1 VYGQENTEKE
11 CIVSIRW
18 TGEGLPLVALA
29 KTRELQLLSISEPDQ
44 QQSSAR
50 PGSATAKP
58 LEWYM

>member
-1 VYGQENTEKE
+1 VEPEPFKVKAY
-11 CIVSIRW
+11 
-18 TGEGLPLVALA
+18 
-29 KTRELQLLSISEPDQ
+29 PDQ